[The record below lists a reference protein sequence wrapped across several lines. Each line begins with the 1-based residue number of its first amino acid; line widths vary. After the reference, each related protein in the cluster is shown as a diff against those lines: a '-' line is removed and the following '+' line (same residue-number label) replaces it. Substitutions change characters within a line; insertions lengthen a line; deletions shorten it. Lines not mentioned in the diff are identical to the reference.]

1 MSREKMYS
9 AVEKVDG
16 GSALVDMI
24 KAEFKIVDGE
34 AKDHREDATTA
45 REELKN
51 ANVINEGLEEKIKT
65 AGETTVPKTEMEKQL
80 NAITETLAGITKERD
95 DEKALNESHT
105 AEKKQAALE
114 KHFTDAGL
122 EGFGAIGSA
131 DAVAVSKPKL
141 SYTEDGKMQYGDKVG
156 DEGVEAFKA
165 DNARFLVNKGTH
177 TPPAST
183 TNGTPEAS
191 TALRDQML
199 RD

>member
-1 MSREKMYS
+1 MDRRALYS
-9 AVEKVDG
+9 AMEKLDG
-16 GSALVDMI
+16 GKELVTGAKALFANVD
-24 KAEFKIVDGE
+24 DE
-34 AKDHREDATTA
+34 AKTHREANDETEKQRLALENENKT
-45 REELKN
+45 LK
-51 ANVINEGLEEKIKT
+51 EKS
-65 AGETTVPKTEMEKQL
+65 ENTVPKTEMEKQL
-80 NAITETLAGITKERD
+80 NAIQETLAGITKERD

-131 DAVAVSKPKL
+131 DAVAVSKSKL

-183 TNGTPEAS
+183 TTGTPEAS